1 MKEYLNAL
9 NYVMENGIDKSD
21 RTGVGIRSIFGYQM
35 RFDLQKGFPAITTK
49 KLAFKS
55 VVSELLWFLEGS
67 TDERRLA
74 EIHYGKTRDDLIGKN
89 TIWTAN
95 CVDKKDNIRFNGTN
109 LGNLYGMLWSKIPAL
124 EITDYIYIPKKIYIN
139 HSYDISHPNIEYK
152 SYYNSGKK
160 IDTKDGVYTILGKS
174 LKNPSLYVIQF
185 DNTGYIKEVSKPTK
199 HIKDRLLPSVE
210 GKGYYGYGVFE
221 ENTIYKK
228 IYRLWQDMIIRC
240 YNPRINHNSYDK
252 IEVEDRWL
260 NFSNFYEDVFSL
272 PNYQE
277 FVDSNYDYQLDKDY
291 YGSTLY
297 CKDACIFIPSRINKV
312 LNSGGTSNFIV
323 YKYNNK
329 IFFSKTNLEIFMFGK
344 RKKLPI
350 TKLKE
355 LGVSILE
362 DTDNHLI
369 RPKLFI
375 NQLENVINQIKN
387 NPDSRRMVV
396 SAWNPENERNAVLAS
411 CHTLFQFYVSDG
423 KLSCHLYQRS
433 ADFVLG
439 SPFNI
444 ASYSLLTHMV
454 AQVCN
459 LKVGDFIYTM
469 GDMHVYHNHFDGVY
483 EQLRREPMPLP
494 TLWLNPEVNDIF
506 KFTMD
511 DIKLLDYR
519 SHDKIDFQMAV

>member
-95 CVDKKDNIRFNGTN
+95 AD
-109 LGNLYGMLWSKIPAL
+109 AQ
-124 EITDYIYIPKKIYIN
+124 
-139 HSYDISHPNIEYK
+139 
-152 SYYNSGKK
+152 
-160 IDTKDGVYTILGKS
+160 GKS
-174 LKNPSLYVIQF
+174 L
-185 DNTGYIKEVSKPTK
+185 GYI
-199 HIKDRLLPSVE
+199 
-210 GKGYYGYGVFE
+210 
-221 ENTIYKK
+221 NTET
-228 IYRLWQDMIIRC
+228 Q
-240 YNPRINHNSYDK
+240 
-252 IEVEDRWL
+252 
-260 NFSNFYEDVFSL
+260 
-272 PNYQE
+272 
-277 FVDSNYDYQLDKDY
+277 
-291 YGSTLY
+291 
-297 CKDACIFIPSRINKV
+297 
-312 LNSGGTSNFIV
+312 
-323 YKYNNK
+323 
-329 IFFSKTNLEIFMFGK
+329 
-344 RKKLPI
+344 
-350 TKLKE
+350 KE
-355 LGVSILE
+355 LGPVYGAQWRKFGGIESG
-362 DTDNHLI
+362 DWGTDQI
-369 RPKLFI
+369 SW
-375 NQLENVINQIKN
+375 VINEIKN
-387 NPDSRRMVV
+387 NPTSRRLIV
-396 SAWNPENERNAVLAS
+396 SAWSPNQIHEMALPP
-411 CHTLFQFYVSDG
+411 CHTMFQFYVSDE
-423 KLSCHLYQRS
+423 KLSCQLYQRS